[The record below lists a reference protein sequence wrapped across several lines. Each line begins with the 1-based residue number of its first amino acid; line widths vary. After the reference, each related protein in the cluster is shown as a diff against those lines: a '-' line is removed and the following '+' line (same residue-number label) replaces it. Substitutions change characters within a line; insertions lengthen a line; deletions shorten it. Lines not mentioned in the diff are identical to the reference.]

1 MPGDGGRC
9 HDAGVGPGRAS
20 AGDLLP
26 GPAIVH
32 QMDSTT
38 VVLAGQRV
46 TVTDTGDL
54 ILTEEQS

>member
-1 MPGDGGRC
+1 MPGDGVVVMTPVWDR
-9 HDAGVGPGRAS
+9 AGLR